1 MTPGLTLTLDY
12 GHFTYLGIAD
22 AAVEP
27 LLRHS
32 SHFQARGACKSRP
45 QASFKENTIDFA
57 RVLRAMK
64 RLKYRGYV
72 ALEYVWI
79 EWEHCNEVDNLSETI
94 LLRDFLRSV
103 KL

>member
-1 MTPGLTLTLDY
+1 MSAKHNSGNHHH
-12 GHFTYLGIAD
+12 GHY

-64 RLKYRGYV
+64 RLWVNKG
-72 ALEYVWI
+72 L
-79 EWEHCNEVDNLSETI
+79 DG
-94 LLRDFLRSV
+94 LLKRRDAEADLVESCIA
-103 KL
+103 